1 MTTPAGGAEQPVAPT
16 ETTGLP
22 RAASR
27 RRAAG
32 IYGTIVTA
40 SVLATAGGH
49 LRTVPLA
56 VAVFVTLL
64 VYWLAEEYAELGEHA
79 TAGHLPTWARTR
91 ADLAAKWPMVTPPTS
106 RCWRCGGAVS
116 RRLTVDR
123 CLCRSGCHRG
133 AAPNLRLGR
142 RQRLRLIAGGRTLLT
157 AVRGHPRRAD
167 DPAQVVIVH
176 STDQLIPPG

>member
-1 MTTPAGGAEQPVAPT
+1 MTTPAGGAEQPAAPT

-22 RAASR
+22 RAANR

-49 LRTVPLA
+49 LRPVPLA

-91 ADLAAKWPMVTPPTS
+91 ADLAAKWPMVSASYLPLLALLGARLLGASPSTAAYVGLGVTVVLLMIYGWAAGSAS
-106 RCWRCGGAVS
+106 RLSTAG
-116 RRLTVDR
+116 RL
-123 CLCRSGCHRG
+123 
-133 AAPNLRLGR
+133 
-142 RQRLRLIAGGRTLLT
+142 LLT
-157 AVRGHPRRAD
+157 AAAGALG
-167 DPAQVVIVH
+167 ALMILLKVVIVH
-176 STDQLIPPG
+176 LH